1 MPATPAKPPWTRV
14 QRHGQD
20 NHPAR
25 SGMVNA
31 AGECGLRRRRRS
43 GEIPY
48 VSTAQAA
55 LDCLAGNARMPAEG
69 EALLKWMR
77 KNGARWQTGTL
88 ARRVG

>member
-1 MPATPAKPPWTRV
+1 MTTLPGEGWSTPPA
-14 QRHGQD
+14 
-20 NHPAR
+20 
-25 SGMVNA
+25 SA
-31 AGECGLRRRRRS
+31 ACDGVVES

-55 LDCLAGNARMPAEG
+55 LDCLTGNARMPAEG

-77 KNGARWQTGTL
+77 TNGARWQTGTL